1 MASKIK
7 VNIYKTTYGSDP
19 VSMGETS
26 LSYTEG
32 ISDFARNMCKV
43 YADSR
48 GELSPD
54 YSTFLMLYDPFS
66 DRYVFTHIQGQ
77 EWVFDN
83 GVRKYPYRGA
93 YEIGREDYL
102 KNNLTGIIDSLP
114 RINPTLEKQGK
125 VSEVSEIQNTKPNIP
140 EESLILASNI
150 KNALSKGKYLYVKLN
165 NSDSNLR

>member
-54 YSTFLMLYDPFS
+54 YSTFMMLYDPSS
-66 DRYVFTHIQGQ
+66 DRYVFTHIQGH

-83 GVRKYPYRGA
+83 GVRKYPFRGA

-102 KNNLTGIIDSLP
+102 KNNLNLV
-114 RINPTLEKQGK
+114 TLHY
-125 VSEVSEIQNTKPNIP
+125 SIYP
-140 EESLILASNI
+140 E
-150 KNALSKGKYLYVKLN
+150 
-165 NSDSNLR
+165 